1 MPLDTNLNVA
11 PFYDDYDEE
20 KNFHR
25 VLFRPAV
32 PVQARE
38 LTQLQSILQNQFE
51 RFGDNIYKQGTIL
64 KGCTFTFDYNY
75 YYIKILDLQVDGQT
89 AVPSNYVNAYAI
101 HLSSNLQSLVVNSF
115 DGLESQD
122 PDTNMLFVKYLNT
135 GTGDKKTFANSDV
148 VRVFDRNYPV
158 EDITIDSGGTL
169 YSNSDSISFSGG
181 AGSGAAATLITYA
194 NGTIRSVTITSQG
207 SGYTTAPSLSITTS
221 TGSGAQFTVK
231 NYIADVT
238 VANSSFS
245 ANSTTPTGLGSAATV
260 SDGVIYQKGNFVRV
274 ETQTAIIDRFSPEP
288 DGLVLGFNTLE
299 SVVNNSVDTT
309 LLDNAQGYSN
319 FTAPGAY
326 RLKLTPSLV
335 VKTKAD
341 AAANTE
347 FFSLLEYERGKIVR
361 RRTETEFNSI
371 NSKLARRTAEESGDY
386 VVRPFNI
393 YAEEITGNTTHID
406 VSIGSGIGYVDGYR
420 MEIEDIVRTPIRKGT
435 DTANLASQVISTN
448 YGNYVLIN
456 EMLGNFDFTSG
467 GSVNLRNAAA
477 TDVTDNYGG
486 GPTTPGS
493 LIGTAKIRSFV
504 YHSGDIGTPSA
515 TYRLYLYDIALNPGF
530 AFEDVLS
537 VQSGDGTADCV
548 LDDAGAQLQDTDFDS
563 LLFSSGVQAIKQFTN
578 EEFIYRTAANYT
590 FDGTGT
596 AIINLT
602 GSEYFPYTAS
612 SPLNDIQ
619 TLDFIVVPAS
629 NVVSS
634 TTLSGTIS
642 TSGNTITGVGT
653 SFISELDQG
662 DYVKFSGD
670 SGFFRIASITS
681 PTTMKVAG
689 AGPASLVSNTYTL
702 AYPKNV
708 PVRLDK
714 GSANV
719 NIDGARQQATIF
731 LGNTLAT
738 SVTSK
743 IYHDIQVSSASPKTK
758 TVKKSVFVKL
768 STSRLSAKNKGPW
781 SLGIPDVY
789 SIDAVYVGTGNTY
802 SNTTTNY
809 KNSFELISGQTDNV
823 YKLASLRKKP
833 GGTLSLTSSSCLLVE
848 LSCFTHGSGYYIS
861 TESYPVNDS
870 NTYNANTEIRTQDIP
885 NHVSPKSGITINLR
899 DAIDFRPIVANT
911 ANVNANTV
919 AGATIDPSGT
929 NTLTGTLYFP
939 TPNKDFEAEI
949 EHYLRRADRV
959 ILDQFGQISIV
970 EGVPS
975 ENPEPPKA
983 PDTGMSLG
991 TVHVPPYPT
1000 LSPKQAKDSGRPEYS
1015 TLVKQDQIRN
1025 YTMSDIRKIEDRIS
1039 KLEYYS
1045 LLSLLETNASD
1056 LVIPSEANSSIN
1068 RFKNGFFVDSFST
1081 YDISDVNNPE
1091 YLITIDPIKSIA
1103 RPQLDS
1109 RMIDLVANTSAS
1121 SNLTF
1126 KGDLATL
1133 SYTQKLYTE
1142 QPLANRQ
1149 RRVTQSTWSYQ
1160 GAMQLFPPYDNFYDT
1175 TTSQLNFTID
1185 LATPLNNL
1193 INAINQN
1200 PNFRAGG
1207 TTIAQTA
1214 TAWNTVSTNRNGSQ
1228 NQQSTVTT
1236 QTTTTQNQLSVGS
1249 TVTNTQ
1255 EVGDF
1260 VTDFSL
1266 NPYIRPQWV
1275 SFVASGL
1282 RPGTKHY
1289 VYFDKRP
1296 VSDLTL
1302 PAQFDIDLFNSYD
1315 KTTDLDKTSSTTG
1328 YSIIGDLG
1336 DVLVA
1341 NTLGMVAGT
1350 FYIEE
1355 QKYFCGDREVLLLDV
1370 DDYQSADTTISR
1382 ASCVFSAFNF
1392 TKDMATLSVTTK
1404 KPGNITNVLLSN
1416 TTTTVTTA
1424 TRTTRPPPDPLA
1436 QTFAVSLNDGT
1447 DGIYITKVDLYFK
1460 QKDPNFGLVVQIRE
1474 TDPASGAPIPSIL
1487 AQKMVP
1493 SKYVNVSNNSSAVTT
1508 VTFNSPVY
1516 VRHGRDYAVVL
1527 LPDAD
1532 SPEYITWSAEAGY
1545 PDILTNVAKNKDWG
1559 DGTCYL
1565 SSNDKVWTP
1574 LINEDIKFK
1583 VYCADFTNS
1592 QFGTVVFENDN
1603 IEFMT
1608 IANTQGSFEVGE
1620 AIAQKANTYLSTLFG
1635 NSSINSRGAS
1645 VITTTNNI
1653 SGTVTADDYL
1663 LIVYGN
1669 NVVSGTGTVT
1679 VTSSNTTV
1687 TGSSSTFTTQYAVGD
1702 FICINS
1708 ELRQV
1713 VSIANNT
1720 QLTIDAPLSSAVTTN
1735 THLSVTETFQV
1746 VRVITANTTTVT
1758 LKNKPRF
1765 TINNTTVFAS
1775 AQKVVRGILSQKDND
1790 DTVIVK
1796 DSNASN
1802 SSFLFQTGKTIFG
1815 DRSQSSAV
1823 ISSIDNST
1831 FSFLEPHIMT
1841 NIPPTTSITLT
1852 QRADRVSGAASNNAM
1867 SFGVSNKTVA
1877 VSQIRSKSNEITQL
1891 SGAKSFKLYA
1901 RLTRNADTVLV
1912 APVID
1917 VSPVSILTKRNIIN
1931 NSAVDETTSYG
1942 NSQVRYVSRR
1952 VVLADKLD
1960 AEDMRVYLTAY
1971 KPSGSSILVYSKVL
1985 SGVDSEDFEDK
1996 DWTLLEQVTEANLY
2010 SDKANEYD
2018 YIEYEY
2024 APKLSPP
2031 SSAIDGRVQTYSN
2044 TTLVGVGTD
2053 FTLLAANDLVKIVG
2067 FDTNTDYEVNI
2078 VNSVANTTSL
2088 TLKNALGPYSNTTAT
2103 GLILEKIT
2111 QPAASFKYDAGDGAI
2126 LRYYNSSGSLYTGY
2140 KTYAI
2145 KVVLLSSSEHFPPVL
2160 KDIRAL
2166 AVSL

>member
-11 PFYDDYDEE
+11 PFYDDYNEE

-101 HLSSNLQSLVVNSF
+101 HLSSNLQSLVVNSQ

-135 GTGDKKTFANSDV
+135 GSGDKKTFANSDV
-148 VRVFDRNYPV
+148 IRIYDRNYPV
-158 EDITIDSGGTL
+158 ENVTIDSGGTL
-169 YSNSDSISFSGG
+169 YSNNDTLVFSGG
-181 AGSGAAATLITYA
+181 GGSGVAATLITYA
-194 NGTIRSVTITSQG
+194 NGTIRSVTLTSQG
-207 SGYTTAPSLSITTS
+207 SGYETAPSVAVTTS
-221 TGSGAQFTVK
+221 TGTGAQFTVK

-238 VANSSFS
+238 VANSSFN
-245 ANSTTPTGLGSAATV
+245 ANSTSPTGLGSAATV
-260 SDGVIYQKGNFVRV
+260 ADGVIYQKGNFVRV
-274 ETQTAIIDRFSPEP
+274 EEQTTIIDKFSPEP

-299 SVVNNSVDTT
+299 SVVNNSVDTS

-371 NSKLARRTAEESGDY
+371 GSKLARRTAEESGDY
-386 VVRPFNI
+386 VVRPFNV
-393 YAEEITGNTTHID
+393 YAEEISGNTTHID
-406 VSIGSGIGYVDGYR
+406 ISVGSGIGYVDGYR
-420 MEIEDIVRTPIRKGT
+420 IEIEDLVRTPIRKGT
-435 DTANLASQVISTN
+435 DTANLVGQVISTN

-467 GSVNLRNAAA
+467 NSVNLRNAAA

-493 LIGTAKIRSFV
+493 LIGTAKIRSLV
-504 YHSGDIGTPSA
+504 YHSGSIGTPSA
-515 TYRLYLYDIALNPGF
+515 VYRLYLFDISLNPGF

-537 VQSGDGTADCV
+537 IQSGSGTADCV
-548 LDDAGAQLQDTDFDS
+548 LDEAGAQLRDTDFDS
-563 LLFSSGVQAIKQFTN
+563 LVFSSGVEAVKQFTN
-578 EEFIYRTAANYT
+578 EEFIYRTAADYT
-590 FDGTGT
+590 FDGSGT
-596 AIINLT
+596 AVISLT

-612 SPLNDIQ
+612 APLNDIQ

-629 NVVSS
+629 NVVST
-634 TTLSGTIS
+634 TTLSGTLS

-653 SFISELDQG
+653 SFISELDEG

-670 SGFFRIASITS
+670 PEYFRVSSIISATS
-681 PTTMKVAG
+681 MKVAG

-702 AYPKNV
+702 AFPKNI
-708 PVRLDK
+708 PIRLDR

-731 LGNTLAT
+731 LGNTIAT

-743 IYHDIQVSSASPKTK
+743 IYYDIQVSNATPKTK
-758 TVKKSVFVKL
+758 TVKKEVFVKL
-768 STSRLSAKNKGPW
+768 STRSLSANTTGPW
-781 SLGIPDVY
+781 CLGVPDVY

-802 SNTTTNY
+802 SSTTTNY

-823 YKLASLRKKP
+823 YKLASIRKKP
-833 GGTLSLTSSSCLLVE
+833 GGTLALTSSSCLLVK
-848 LSCFTHGSGYYIS
+848 LSCFTHGPGYYIS
-861 TESYPVNDS
+861 TESYPVNDT

-885 NHVSPKSGITINLR
+885 NYLSPTSGRNINLR

-911 ANVNANTV
+911 ANVNATTV
-919 AGATIDPSGT
+919 AGATIDPSRT

-939 TPNKDFEAEI
+939 TPNKEFEAEV
-949 EHYLRRADRV
+949 EHFLRRADRV
-959 ILDQFGQISIV
+959 IFDQFGQISVV

-975 ENPEPPKA
+975 VNPEPPKP
-983 PDTGMSLG
+983 PDTGMCLG
-991 TVHVPPYPT
+991 TVHIPPYPT
-1000 LSPKQAKDSGRPEYS
+1000 LSPKEAKDSKRPEYA
-1015 TLVKQDQIRN
+1015 TLIKQDQVRN

-1045 LLSLLETNASD
+1045 LLSLLEKNATD
-1056 LVIPSEANSSIN
+1056 LVIPSEANTSLN
-1068 RFKNGFFVDSFST
+1068 RFKNGFFADSFAS
-1081 YDISDVNNPE
+1081 YDISDTNSPE
-1091 YLITIDPIKSIA
+1091 YLITIDPIKGVA
-1103 RPQLDS
+1103 RPQLDA

-1133 SYTQKLYTE
+1133 GYSHKLYTE

-1149 RRVTQSTWSYQ
+1149 RRVTQSTWNYKGS
-1160 GAMQLFPPYDNFYDT
+1160 MQLYPPYDNFYDT

-1185 LATPLNNL
+1185 LATPLNNI

-1207 TTIAQTA
+1207 TTIAQSS
-1214 TAWNTVSTNRNGSQ
+1214 TAWNTVSTNRGVQ
-1228 NQQSTVTT
+1228 TQQSTTT
-1236 QTTTTQNQLSVGS
+1236 TTTTTTQNQLQAGS
-1249 TVTNTQ
+1249 TVSNTQ

-1260 VTDFSL
+1260 VTDFAL

-1275 SFVASGL
+1275 SFIASGL

-1289 VYFDKRP
+1289 VFFDKRP
-1296 VSDLTL
+1296 VSSLTY
-1302 PAQFDIDLFNSYD
+1302 PAEFNIDLFNTSD
-1315 KTTDLDKTSSTTG
+1315 STKPLDGTSSTTG
-1328 YSIIGDLG
+1328 YNITGALG
-1336 DVLVA
+1336 EVLVA

-1355 QKYFCGDREVLLLDV
+1355 QKYFCGDREVLLIDV
-1370 DDYQSADTTISR
+1370 DDYVSADTTISR
-1382 ASCVFSAFNF
+1382 ASCLFSAFNF

-1404 KPGNITNVLLSN
+1404 KPGNISNVLLSN
-1416 TTTTVTTA
+1416 TQVSTTTNR
-1424 TRTTRPPPDPLA
+1424 RTVEPPDPLA
-1436 QTFAVSLNDGT
+1436 QTFAVSLNDGSG
-1447 DGIYITKVDLYFK
+1447 GIYITKVDLYFSK
-1460 QKDPNFGLVVQIRE
+1460 KDPNLGLTVQIRE
-1474 TDPASGAPIPSIL
+1474 CDPASGSPTPSIL
-1487 AQKMVP
+1487 AQKIVP
-1493 SKYVNVSNNSSAVTT
+1493 SKYVNVSNNSSVVTT

-1516 VRHGRDYAVVL
+1516 VRHGRDYAIVL
-1527 LPDAD
+1527 MPDGD
-1532 SPEYITWSAEAGY
+1532 SPEYLVWSAEAGN

-1559 DGTCYL
+1559 DGSCFL
-1565 SSNDKVWTP
+1565 SANDRVWTP

-1583 VYCADFTNS
+1583 VYCADFSNN

-1603 IEFMT
+1603 MEFMT
-1608 IANTQGSFEVGE
+1608 LANTQGSFEVGE
-1620 AIAQKANTYLSTLFG
+1620 SIAQKANTYLNTLFG
-1635 NSSINSRGAS
+1635 NSSFTRGS
-1645 VITTTNNI
+1645 GWVVTTTNNI
-1653 SGTVTADDYL
+1653 SSTVTADDYL

-1669 NVVSGTGTVT
+1669 NAVTATGTVT
-1679 VTSSNTTV
+1679 VASSNTTV
-1687 TGSSSTFTTQYAVGD
+1687 TGSSTTFSTQYAVDD
-1702 FICINS
+1702 FICINNQ
-1708 ELRQV
+1708 LRQV

-1720 QLTIDAPLSSAVTTN
+1720 QLTIDAPLTSAVTSN
-1735 THLSVTETFQV
+1735 THLSITETFQV
-1746 VRVITANTTTVT
+1746 VRVVSANTTTVT
-1758 LKNKPRF
+1758 LKNKPKLA
-1765 TINNTTVFAS
+1765 INNSTVFAS
-1775 AQKVVRGILSQKDND
+1775 AQKVVRGILSQKDVND
-1790 DTVIVK
+1790 VVIVK

-1802 SSFLFQTGKTIFG
+1802 SSFLFQAGKVIFG
-1815 DRSQSSAV
+1815 DESQSSAV

-1831 FSFLEPHIMT
+1831 FSFIEPHIMT
-1841 NIPPTTSITLT
+1841 NIPATSSITLT

-1901 RLTRNADTVLV
+1901 RLTRNADTILC

-1917 VSPVSILTKRNIIN
+1917 ISPVSILTKRNIIN
-1931 NSAVDETTSYG
+1931 NSSEGEHTSYG
-1942 NSQVRYVSRR
+1942 NSQVRYVSKR

-1971 KPSGSSILVYSKVL
+1971 KPSGSSILVYSKIL
-1985 SGVDSEDFEDK
+1985 SGVDTEDFNDK
-1996 DWTLLEQVTEANLY
+1996 GWTLLEQVTEAGLY
-2010 SDKANEYD
+2010 SDNANELN

-2031 SSAIDGRVQTYSN
+2031 STTIDGRVQTFSN
-2044 TTLVGVGTD
+2044 TTLRGVGTD
-2053 FTLLAANDLVKIVG
+2053 FTLLANNDLVKIVG

-2078 VNSVANTTSL
+2078 VESVANTTSL
-2088 TLKNALGPYSNTTAT
+2088 TLKNAIGPFSNTTAT

-2111 QPAASFKYDAGDGAI
+2111 QPEASFKYDAGDGAI

-2145 KVVLLSSSEHFPPVL
+2145 KVVLLSNSDHSPPIL